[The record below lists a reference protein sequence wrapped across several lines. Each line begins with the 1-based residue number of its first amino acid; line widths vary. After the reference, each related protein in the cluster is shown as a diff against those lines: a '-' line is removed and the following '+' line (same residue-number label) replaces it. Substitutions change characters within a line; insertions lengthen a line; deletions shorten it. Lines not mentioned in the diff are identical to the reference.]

1 MNRPDSDTTRIG
13 RGTARTVRSS
23 RGHNSDMGTRSCLS
37 PRGRRRT
44 RCTDSPYESRRAGSP
59 KVPAG
64 PYGSRARGMPGGK
77 RSPREDL
84 PLRFNVLEH
93 QLVPEHRLVPEEE
106 AERVLKAMKI
116 TRDQLPKIRKSD
128 PVIQVLEKIEGP
140 IEEGRIVRVTRVS
153 GTAGVSEAYRLV
165 IGR

>member
-1 MNRPDSDTTRIG
+1 
-13 RGTARTVRSS
+13 
-23 RGHNSDMGTRSCLS
+23 
-37 PRGRRRT
+37 
-44 RCTDSPYESRRAGSP
+44 
-59 KVPAG
+59 
-64 PYGSRARGMPGGK
+64 MPGGK
-77 RSPREDL
+77 RSSPREDL

-93 QLVPEHRLVPEEE
+93 QLVPEHRLVAEEE
-106 AERVLKAMKI
+106 AERVLKALKI

>member
-1 MNRPDSDTTRIG
+1 
-13 RGTARTVRSS
+13 
-23 RGHNSDMGTRSCLS
+23 
-37 PRGRRRT
+37 
-44 RCTDSPYESRRAGSP
+44 
-59 KVPAG
+59 
-64 PYGSRARGMPGGK
+64 
-77 RSPREDL
+77 
-84 PLRFNVLEH
+84 LRFNVLEH
-93 QLVPEHRLVPEEE
+93 QLVPEHRLVAEED
-106 AERVLKAMKI
+106 ADRVLKALKI